1 MRPPITAKHGLV
13 MFVCLKQRENKMVAQ
28 SINVTDYVNNDHKAF
43 SVFNSIRQ
51 IPQLIDSLKPSQR
64 KILFTA
70 LEYGK
75 EEIVDRLG
83 MFAAARTNYKSGG
96 ENMGNTIVNMAQAF
110 PGTNNIPYFDRD
122 GQFGSIMGRDA
133 SSARYISVSVSDV
146 IRKIFRKED
155 EGILDYN
162 YLGEEQLEPK
172 FFLPVIPMFLVNG
185 INGIGSGYSTDTPC
199 HCVKSVLG
207 ALRALLRGEDPT
219 DLKPYW
225 NGYKGETGYTEEG
238 RAYSR
243 GIFKRINA
251 TTLHITEVPIGWF
264 AKSYETKVLL
274 PLYKAGLL
282 TEYANDT
289 TEDGWDITVV
299 FKRGELSKL
308 DDAQIE
314 QMFKLYSA
322 NKPVWTAWDEDGVI
336 RRYSGWKEM
345 LLSFFNYRLIRYEDR
360 RQYLLKEMTDKI
372 HRLNNR
378 ALFISWAVVTDMRRS
393 ITELKALFQTDYPDF
408 DGDLDELFKM
418 SLSSITLDARERL
431 LNQIKNLEEQ
441 REELNNKQD
450 IDLYNDDLDDLEKA
464 LSL

>member
-1 MRPPITAKHGLV
+1 MD
-13 MFVCLKQRENKMVAQ
+13 N
-28 SINVTDYVNNDHKAF
+28 SYINVSDYVNTDHKAF

-64 KILFTA
+64 KILFAA

-96 ENMGNTIVNMAQAF
+96 DNMSSTIINMAQNF

-122 GQFGSIMGRDA
+122 GQFGSIMNKDA
-133 SSARYISVSVSDV
+133 SSPRYISVAVSDV

-162 YLGEEQLEPK
+162 YLGDERLEPK

-185 INGIGSGYSTDTPC
+185 MNGIGTGYSTDTPC
-199 HCVKSVLG
+199 HCVKSVL
-207 ALRALLRGEDPT
+207 ASLRALLRGDMP
-219 DLKPYW
+219 LPIKPYW
-225 NGYKGETGYTEEG
+225 NGFKGETGYTEEG

-243 GIFKRINA
+243 GMFKRVNA
-251 TTLHITEVPIGWF
+251 TTLHISEVPIGWF
-264 AKSYETKVLL
+264 SKVYETKVLL
-274 PLYKAGLL
+274 PLYKEGIV

-289 TEDGWDITVV
+289 TELGWDITVV

-308 DDAQIE
+308 SDEQVE

-336 RRYSGWKEM
+336 HRYESWEEM
-345 LLSFFNYRLIRYEDR
+345 MISFFNYRLLRYEDR
-360 RQYLLKEMTDKI
+360 RQYLLKDLEARI
-372 HRLNNR
+372 HKLNNR
-378 ALFISWAVVTDMRRS
+378 AAFIAWAVVVDLRQKLDV
-393 ITELKALFQTDYPDF
+393 LKSLFMQDHPDF
-408 DGDLDELFKM
+408 DGDLDEMFKIP
-418 SLSSITLDARERL
+418 LSSITLDARERL
-431 LNQIKNLEEQ
+431 LKQIENMKDQHQTLSK
-441 REELNNKQD
+441 KQD
-450 IDLYNDDLDDLEKA
+450 IDLYTEDLDELEAA
-464 LSL
+464 LGL

>member
-1 MRPPITAKHGLV
+1 
-13 MFVCLKQRENKMVAQ
+13 MVAQ
-28 SINVTDYVNNDHKAF
+28 SINVTDYVNNDHKSF

-199 HCVKSVLG
+199 HCVKSVLSS
-207 ALRALLRGEDPT
+207 LRALLRGEDPA
-219 DLKPYW
+219 DIKPYW

-308 DDAQIE
+308 DDDQIE

-345 LLSFFNYRLIRYEDR
+345 LLSFFNYRLTRYEDR
-360 RQYLLKEMTDKI
+360 RQYLLKEMSDKI

-378 ALFISWAVVTDMRRS
+378 ALFIGWAVVTDMRRS
-393 ITELKALFQTDYPDF
+393 LTELKALFQTDYPDF
-408 DGDLDELFKM
+408 DGDLDDLFKM

-431 LNQIKNLEEQ
+431 LDQIKNLEEQ

>member
-1 MRPPITAKHGLV
+1 
-13 MFVCLKQRENKMVAQ
+13 MVAK
-28 SINVTDYVNNDHKAF
+28 SITVSRFVNTDHKEF
-43 SVFNSIRQ
+43 SIVNSIRQ
-51 IPQLIDSLKPSQR
+51 VPQIIDSLKPSQR
-64 KILFTA
+64 KILFAA

-96 ENMGNTIVNMAQAF
+96 DNMGGTIIKMAQAF
-110 PGTNNIPYFDRD
+110 PGSNNIPYFDRD
-122 GQFGSIMGRDA
+122 GQFGSIMSPEA
-133 SSARYISVSVSDV
+133 SSARYISVSVSEV
-146 IRKIFRKED
+146 TRKIFRKED
-155 EGILDYN
+155 EGILTYH
-162 YLGEEQLEPK
+162 YLGEERLEPK

-185 INGIGSGYSTDTPC
+185 MQGIGSGYATDTPC
-199 HCVKSVLG
+199 HCVKSVLS

-238 RAYSR
+238 RVYSR

>member
-1 MRPPITAKHGLV
+1 MASKT
-13 MFVCLKQRENKMVAQ
+13 
-28 SINVTDYVNNDHKAF
+28 INVTDYVNNDHKAF

-64 KILFTA
+64 KILFAA
-70 LEYGK
+70 LEYNK

-96 ENMGNTIVNMAQAF
+96 ENMSGTIVNMAQNF

-122 GQFGSIMGRDA
+122 GQFGSIMGKSA
-133 SSARYISVSVSDV
+133 SSARYISVAVSDV

-162 YLGEEQLEPK
+162 YLGEEKLEPK

-185 INGIGSGYSTDTPC
+185 VNGIGSGYATDTPC
-199 HCVKSVLG
+199 HCVKSVLS

-243 GIFKRINA
+243 GIFRRVNA
-251 TTLHITEVPIGWF
+251 TTLHITEVPVGWF
-264 AKSYETKVLL
+264 SKDYETKVLL
-274 PLYKAGLL
+274 PLFKAGTL

-289 TEDGWDITVV
+289 SEDGWDITVV

-308 DDAQIE
+308 SDQQVE
-314 QMFKLYSA
+314 QMFKLFAA
-322 NKPVWTAWDEDGVI
+322 NKPVWTAWDEDGI
-336 RRYSGWKEM
+336 IHRYAGWQEM
-345 LLSFFNYRLIRYEDR
+345 LLPFFNYRLNRYEDR
-360 RQYLLKEMTDKI
+360 RQYMLKDMADRI
-372 HRLNNR
+372 HRFNNR
-378 ALFISWAVVTDMRRS
+378 ALFISWAVVTDLRRS
-393 ITELKALFQTDYPDF
+393 ITDLKALFQTDYPDF

-418 SLSSITLDARERL
+418 PLSSITLDARERL
-431 LNQIKNLEEQ
+431 LAQIKNLEAQ
-441 REELNNKQD
+441 HKELSKKED
-450 IDLYNDDLDDLEKA
+450 IDLYNEDLDDLEKA
-464 LSL
+464 LDL

>member
-1 MRPPITAKHGLV
+1 
-13 MFVCLKQRENKMVAQ
+13 MVAK
-28 SINVTDYVNNDHKAF
+28 SITVTDFVNTDHKEF
-43 SVFNSIRQ
+43 SVVNSIRQ

-64 KILFTA
+64 KILFAA
-70 LEYGK
+70 LEYNK

-96 ENMGNTIVNMAQAF
+96 ENMSGTIVNMAQGF

-122 GQFGSIMGRDA
+122 GQFGSIMGREA
-133 SSARYISVSVSDV
+133 SSARYISVAVSEV

-155 EGILDYN
+155 DGILEYN
-162 YLGEEQLEPK
+162 YLGEEKLEPK
-172 FFLPVIPMFLVNG
+172 FFLPILPMFLVNG
-185 INGIGSGYSTDTPC
+185 INGIGSGYATDTPC
-199 HCVKSVLG
+199 HCVKSVLS
-207 ALRALLRGEDPT
+207 ALRALLRGEDPK

-225 NGYKGETGYTEEG
+225 NGFKGETGYTEEG

-243 GIFKRINA
+243 GLFTRVNA
-251 TTLHITEVPIGWF
+251 TTLNITEVPIGWF
-264 AKSYETKVLL
+264 SKTYETKVLL
-274 PLYKAGLL
+274 PLYKAGVL

-308 DDAQIE
+308 NDEQVE
-314 QMFKLYSA
+314 QMFRLYSA

-336 RRYSGWKEM
+336 HRYDGWKDM
-345 LLSFFNYRLIRYEDR
+345 LLPFFNYRLSRYEDR
-360 RQYLLKEMTDKI
+360 RQYLIKELTDKI

-378 ALFISWAVVTDMRRS
+378 AIFIGWAVVTDMRRS
-393 ITELKALFQTDYPDF
+393 LTELKALFQTDYPDF
-408 DGDLDELFKM
+408 DGDLDDLFKM

-431 LNQIKNLEEQ
+431 LNQIKNLEVQ

-450 IDLYNDDLDDLEKA
+450 IDLYTEDLDDLEKA
-464 LSL
+464 LAEV

>member
-1 MRPPITAKHGLV
+1 
-13 MFVCLKQRENKMVAQ
+13 MVAK
-28 SINVTDYVNNDHKAF
+28 SITVSRFVNTDHKEF
-43 SVFNSIRQ
+43 SIVNSIRQ
-51 IPQLIDSLKPSQR
+51 VPQIIDSLKPSQR
-64 KILFTA
+64 KILFAA

-96 ENMGNTIVNMAQAF
+96 DNMGGTIIKMAQAF
-110 PGTNNIPYFDRD
+110 PGSNNIPYFDRD
-122 GQFGSIMGRDA
+122 GQFGSIMSPEA
-133 SSARYISVSVSDV
+133 SSARYISVSVSEV
-146 IRKIFRKED
+146 TRKIFRKED
-155 EGILDYN
+155 EGILTYH
-162 YLGEEQLEPK
+162 YLGEERLEPK

-185 INGIGSGYSTDTPC
+185 MQGIGSGYAADTPC
-199 HCVKSVLG
+199 HSIESVF
-207 ALRALLRGEDPT
+207 ASLRALLRGEDPT

>member
-1 MRPPITAKHGLV
+1 
-13 MFVCLKQRENKMVAQ
+13 MVAK
-28 SINVTDYVNNDHKAF
+28 SITVSRFVNTDHKEF
-43 SVFNSIRQ
+43 SIVNSIRQ
-51 IPQLIDSLKPSQR
+51 VPQIIDSLKPSQR
-64 KILFTA
+64 KILFAA

-96 ENMGNTIVNMAQAF
+96 DNMGGTIIKMAQAF
-110 PGTNNIPYFDRD
+110 PGSNNIPYFDRD
-122 GQFGSIMGRDA
+122 GQFGSIMSPEA
-133 SSARYISVSVSDV
+133 SSARYISVSVSEV
-146 IRKIFRKED
+146 TRKIFRKED
-155 EGILDYN
+155 EGILTYH
-162 YLGEEQLEPK
+162 YLGEERLEPK

-185 INGIGSGYSTDTPC
+185 MQGIGSGYSTDTPC
-199 HCVKSVLG
+199 HCVKSVLS

-238 RAYSR
+238 RVYSR

-314 QMFKLYSA
+314 QMFELYSA

>member
-1 MRPPITAKHGLV
+1 
-13 MFVCLKQRENKMVAQ
+13 MVAKT
-28 SINVTDYVNNDHKAF
+28 INVTDYVNNDHKAF

-51 IPQLIDSLKPSQR
+51 IPQLVDSLKPSQR

-96 ENMGNTIVNMAQAF
+96 ENMGGTIVNMAQAF

-122 GQFGSIMGRDA
+122 GQFGSIMGREA
-133 SSARYISVSVSDV
+133 SSARYISVSVSEV

-162 YLGEEQLEPK
+162 YLGEERLEPK

-185 INGIGSGYSTDTPC
+185 MNGIGSGYATDTPC
-199 HCVKSVLG
+199 HCVKSVLS
-207 ALRALLRGEDPT
+207 ALRALLRGDNPT

-243 GIFKRINA
+243 GIFTRVNA
-251 TTLHITEVPIGWF
+251 TTLHITEVPVGWF

-274 PLYKAGLL
+274 PLYKAGVL

-308 DDAQIE
+308 SDQQVE

-322 NKPVWTAWDEDGVI
+322 VKPVWTAWDEDGVI
-336 RRYSGWKEM
+336 RRYAGWEEM
-345 LLSFFNYRLIRYEDR
+345 LLSFFNYRLSRYEDR
-360 RQYLLKEMTDKI
+360 RQYLLKELKDKI
-372 HRLNNR
+372 RRLHNR
-378 ALFISWAVVTDMRRS
+378 AIFIEWATRIDLRQKIDVLKGLFMA
-393 ITELKALFQTDYPDF
+393 DYPEF

-418 SLSSITLDARERL
+418 PLSSITLDARERL
-431 LNQIKNLEEQ
+431 LKQIETMEEQ
-441 REELNNKQD
+441 HRALSKKED
-450 IDLYNDDLDDLEKA
+450 IDLYTEDLDDLEKA
-464 LSL
+464 LGL